1 MVLCETSSNSN
12 QKENVSSR
20 FPPSLIHRDETPQLH
35 LQEYIFKDIFQKGR
49 TIVCFGPDI
58 TGKWSD
64 VFKV

>member
-1 MVLCETSSNSN
+1 MS
-12 QKENVSSR
+12 
-20 FPPSLIHRDETPQLH
+20 FPPRLIHRDETPQLH

-49 TIVCFGPDI
+49 DPDI